1 MDHASFALKQ
11 HLLVLHQAGIRHLLA
26 SSSAPEHD
34 GPAITPDPSTS
45 AGQGDTRS
53 GNPDGSGEFGGPV
66 PASVLAQQPWAGL
79 LAKVPQGVQSVWTY
93 EGLGQDLTG
102 QPSEERRKTL
112 GRLLA
117 AARLPKG
124 FVGFFPYC
132 LPSGNVPAQHQD
144 VFLDAI
150 SRLNPASVVLF
161 GESEVHPLHRLLSGV
176 AIPTVLLQLPSL
188 DVFSRMSDAE
198 LQAEADTLRTSIFQG
213 P

>member
-26 SSSAPEHD
+26 APAAPEPARPAMLHD
-34 GPAITPDPSTS
+34 PAVSAEQGRGTS
-45 AGQGDTRS
+45 ARPGGQVS
-53 GNPDGSGEFGGPV
+53 
-66 PASVLAQQPWAGL
+66 ASVLEQQPWAGL

-102 QPSEERRKTL
+102 QPSAERRKTL

-117 AARLPKG
+117 AVRLPKG

-132 LPSGNVPAQHQD
+132 LPSGNALAQHQD
-144 VFLDAI
+144 VFLEALT
-150 SRLNPASVVLF
+150 RLNPASVVIF
-161 GESEVHPLHRLLSGV
+161 GGSGDHPLLRLLSVV
-176 AIPTVLLQLPSL
+176 APATVLIQVSSL
-188 DVFSRMSDAE
+188 DVLSGMSDAL
-198 LQAEADTLRTSIFQG
+198 LQAEADALRTSIFQG